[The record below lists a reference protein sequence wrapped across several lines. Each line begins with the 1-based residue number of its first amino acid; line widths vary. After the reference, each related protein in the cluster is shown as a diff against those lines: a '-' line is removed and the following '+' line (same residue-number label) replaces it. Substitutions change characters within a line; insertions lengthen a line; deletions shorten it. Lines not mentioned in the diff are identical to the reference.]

1 MRAKGV
7 GEGGFDWIGMGEADD
22 DAPGV
27 GAAHR
32 LKCSNDPRLHLLEAL
47 PAREAEG

>member
-27 GAAHR
+27 GAAQG
-32 LKCSNDPRLHLLEAL
+32 LKCSDHPRLHLLEAL
-47 PAREAEG
+47 PARETEG